1 MTRRTAH
8 VGICLA
14 LLVLAHGGGRLI
26 ADDAAIVPANP
37 RETPVVRA
45 IRDTLPA
52 TVNIHT
58 ERRAR
63 QGDPPSASGKLN
75 GMGTGIVVDERG
87 FIVTNYHV
95 VKDVDVLMVT
105 IHDGSTH
112 IGEIDSYDTRHDLA
126 VIKIDHDSPL
136 PVMPLG
142 TSSDL
147 MLGETVIAIGNPFGY
162 EYTVTQ
168 GIISSL
174 SRDVEAEEQAY
185 QDLVQIDAAI
195 NPGNSGGPL
204 INACGKVIGIN
215 VAIRATAQRI
225 AFAIPIDEARVA
237 IARLLDIRRLD
248 EHYHGVQFTNIKQ
261 GDDFRLVVSN
271 VETDSPGQRAGLQI
285 GDVVTRIGD
294 TPTLDAADFER
305 LLLRRGIG
313 DVLSVNVQRNG
324 DPQSLSLSVAG
335 LGQSQSQISTIAQ
348 SNTSTP
354 ITTPATSNRPTPTRP
369 DQEQESQSWTV
380 VGLKVEAVDGSES
393 QFSGQP
399 YIGGLRVTDV
409 RTGSPAFEN
418 GIEVND
424 ILVGLHVWST
434 VSEQDVDF
442 VVQNPQRT
450 DFSPVKFYILR
461 DGETLF
467 GYLNLD

>member
-14 LLVLAHGGGRLI
+14 LLVLTNGGSLY
-26 ADDAAIVPANP
+26 ADDAAIAPDHPNP
-37 RETPVVRA
+37 RETAVVRA
-45 IRDTLPA
+45 IRSTLPS

-87 FIVTNYHV
+87 LIVTNYHV

-105 IHDGSTH
+105 IHDGTSH
-112 IGEIDSYDTRHDLA
+112 MGEIVSYDTRHDLA
-126 VIKIDHDSPL
+126 VIQIDIDTPL

-168 GIISSL
+168 GIVSSL

-248 EHYHGVQFTNIKQ
+248 EHYHGVQFNNIKQ
-261 GDDFRLVVSN
+261 GEEFRLVVSN
-271 VETDSPGQRAGLQI
+271 VEQDSPGQRAGLQI

-294 TPTLDAADFER
+294 TQILDSADFER
-305 LLLRRGIG
+305 LMLRRNIG
-313 DVLSVNVQRNG
+313 DVLNVNVQRNG
-324 DPQSLSLSVAG
+324 DPQSFNLSVAG
-335 LGQSQSQISTIAQ
+335 LRQSQISTIAQ
-348 SNTSTP
+348 S
-354 ITTPATSNRPTPTRP
+354 TTPAPATTPAPSNRPSQTQSRP
-369 DQEQESQSWTV
+369 GQESQAWSV
-380 VGLKVEAVDGSES
+380 VGVKVETVDASES
-393 QFSGQP
+393 QFTGQP
-399 YIGGLRVTDV
+399 YIGGLKITDV
-409 RTGSPAFEN
+409 RPDSPAYEN
-418 GIEVND
+418 GIEVGD

-442 VVQNPQRT
+442 VVENPQRT

-461 DGETLF
+461 NGETLF
-467 GYLNLD
+467 GYLNLE

>member
-1 MTRRTAH
+1 
-8 VGICLA
+8 
-14 LLVLAHGGGRLI
+14 
-26 ADDAAIVPANP
+26 
-37 RETPVVRA
+37 
-45 IRDTLPA
+45 
-52 TVNIHT
+52 
-58 ERRAR
+58 
-63 QGDPPSASGKLN
+63 
-75 GMGTGIVVDERG
+75 MGTGIIVDERG
-87 FIVTNYHV
+87 YIVTNYHV
-95 VKDVDVLMVT
+95 VRDVDVLMVT

-112 IGEIDSYDTRHDLA
+112 MGEIVSYDTRHDLA
-126 VIKIDHDSPL
+126 VIKINHDSPL

-162 EYTVTQ
+162 EYSVTQ
-168 GIISSL
+168 GIVSSL

-185 QDLVQIDAAI
+185 DDLIQIDAAI

-248 EHYHGVQFTNIKQ
+248 EHYHGLQFSNIKQ
-261 GDDFRLVVSN
+261 GDDFRLVVAN
-271 VETDSPGQRAGLQI
+271 VEQNSPGERAGLLI
-285 GDVVTRIGD
+285 GDVVTSVADI
-294 TPTLDAADFER
+294 PILDAADFER
-305 LLLRRGIG
+305 TVLRRPTSE
-313 DVLSVNVQRNG
+313 VLNVLVQRDGGSQTLN
-324 DPQSLSLSVAG
+324 LSVANIRGG
-335 LGQSQSQISTIAQ
+335 LVSQVSPQTMQAAEASSTTIVDHGDDAG
-348 SNTSTP
+348 
-354 ITTPATSNRPTPTRP
+354 I
-369 DQEQESQSWTV
+369 ESAESSWEV
-380 VGLKVEAVDGSES
+380 IGVNVEAVEGSAP

-399 YIGGLRVTDV
+399 YIGGLRITDV
-409 RTGSPAFEN
+409 RPGSPAFEN

-434 VSEQDVDF
+434 VSEQDVEF
-442 VVQNPQRT
+442 VVQNPQRA

-467 GYLNLD
+467 GYLDIN

>member
-1 MTRRTAH
+1 MTRRTAY
-8 VGICLA
+8 VGICLM
-14 LLVLAHGGGRLI
+14 VLAIANGPRCLI
-26 ADDAAIVPANP
+26 ADDAAISADNP

-45 IRDTLPA
+45 IRSTLPA

-63 QGDPPSASGKLN
+63 PGDPPSASGKLN
-75 GMGTGIVVDERG
+75 GMGTGIIVDERG

-105 IHDGSTH
+105 IHDGSTL
-112 IGEIDSYDTRHDLA
+112 IGDVISYDTRHDLA
-126 VIKIDHDSPL
+126 IIKIDARSPL

-168 GIISSL
+168 GIVSSL

-185 QDLVQIDAAI
+185 NDLIQIDAAI

-248 EHYHGVQFTNIKQ
+248 EHYHGVQFNDIKQ
-261 GDDFRLVVSN
+261 GEDIRLVVSN
-271 VETDSPGQRAGLQI
+271 VEQGSPGHRAGLLVGDIVTQI
-285 GDVVTRIGD
+285 ANNQVYDS
-294 TPTLDAADFER
+294 ADFER
-305 LLLRRGIG
+305 LMLRRDVD
-313 DVLSVNVQRNG
+313 DVLSVVVRRNG
-324 DPQSLSLSVAG
+324 EEQQLNLSVGDLRQSRVATVTQSANPAAETG
-335 LGQSQSQISTIAQ
+335 LATPQHNTTRQPAQ
-348 SNTSTP
+348 SAETWN
-354 ITTPATSNRPTPTRP
+354 
-369 DQEQESQSWTV
+369 V
-380 VGLKVEAVDGSES
+380 FGLKFEAVDETHP
-393 QFSGQP
+393 QLAGQP

-409 RTGSPAFEN
+409 RNGSPAFDN

-434 VSEQDVDF
+434 VSEQDVTF
-442 VVQNPQRT
+442 VIQNPQRT

-467 GYLNLD
+467 GYLNLE

>member
-1 MTRRTAH
+1 
-8 VGICLA
+8 
-14 LLVLAHGGGRLI
+14 
-26 ADDAAIVPANP
+26 
-37 RETPVVRA
+37 
-45 IRDTLPA
+45 
-52 TVNIHT
+52 
-58 ERRAR
+58 
-63 QGDPPSASGKLN
+63 
-75 GMGTGIVVDERG
+75 
-87 FIVTNYHV
+87 
-95 VKDVDVLMVT
+95 
-105 IHDGSTH
+105 
-112 IGEIDSYDTRHDLA
+112 
-126 VIKIDHDSPL
+126 
-136 PVMPLG
+136 
-142 TSSDL
+142 

-168 GIISSL
+168 GIVSSL

-185 QDLVQIDAAI
+185 QDLIQIDAAI
-195 NPGNSGGPL
+195 TPGNSGGPL

-248 EHYHGVQFTNIKQ
+248 EHYHGVQFNNIKQ
-261 GDDFRLVVSN
+261 GEEFRLVVSN
-271 VETDSPGQRAGLQI
+271 VEQDSPGQRAGFQV
-285 GDVVTRIGD
+285 GDVVTGIGE
-294 TPTLDAADFER
+294 TPTFDSADFER

-324 DPQSLSLSVAG
+324 DSQSLNLSVAG
-335 LGQSQSQISTIAQ
+335 LRQSQTPISTIAQ
-348 SNTSTP
+348 SNTPVP
-354 ITTPATSNRPTPTRP
+354 ITTPVASNRPEQSRP
-369 DQEQESQSWTV
+369 AQEQTSDSEQESQAWSV

-393 QFSGQP
+393 QFEGQP

-409 RTGSPAFEN
+409 RAGSPAFEN
-418 GIEVND
+418 GIEVGD